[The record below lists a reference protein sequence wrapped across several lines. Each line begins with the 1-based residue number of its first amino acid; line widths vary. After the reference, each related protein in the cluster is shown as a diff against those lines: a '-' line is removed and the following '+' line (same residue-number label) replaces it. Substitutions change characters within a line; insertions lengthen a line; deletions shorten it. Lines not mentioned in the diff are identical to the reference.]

1 MKEIKVLIVV
11 IIILV
16 GIFALRVMTP
26 KVAKSKT
33 ISMSKEE
40 IITQLE
46 KGLEYDSYVLKYRNI
61 SDNVEKTVKGNIVIT
76 KSDLIYTWHNL
87 DTKEQITVNDNA
99 KTANIFTNDALN
111 QTLKDLPAQS
121 GIINIMNQITDS
133 NIKEVK
139 EEAYK
144 GKNCIVV
151 QCEANID
158 LEKYE
163 VVSSKDKATA
173 VELKFWMDK
182 TTGIIIKQEG
192 KNANKIKNSTEFD
205 IQVNTVKDETVVRP
219 NLEDYQV
226 MQR

>member
-1 MKEIKVLIVV
+1 MKEIKILLLIIV
-11 IIILV
+11 ILV
-16 GIFALRVMTP
+16 GVFAIRINMP
-26 KVAKSKT
+26 KGSKSIT
-33 ISMSKEE
+33 MNKEE
-40 IITQLE
+40 IMQLLQ
-46 KGLEYDSYVLKYRNI
+46 KGNTYDSYVLKYRNI

-111 QTLKDLPAQS
+111 QTLKDLPAQT

-139 EEAYK
+139 EETYK
-144 GKNCIVV
+144 GQNCIVV

-163 VVSSKDKATA
+163 VVASKDKATA
-173 VELKFWMDK
+173 VELKFWIDK
-182 TTGIIIKQEG
+182 ATGIIIKQEG
-192 KNANKIKNSTEFD
+192 KNVNKIKNSTEFD
-205 IQVNTVKDETVVRP
+205 IQVNTVKDETVARP
-219 NLEDYQV
+219 NLDGYQV